1 MATRFTSQ
9 GNAAGLLDVGND
21 AVEPIRKK
29 RVVLNVWPGNKTR
42 KQIGSALIK
51 NLVVYDGNRV
61 LDILPCHKESV
72 ECPSPVF
79 SNPPAIGSATR
90 CHAANCFRW

>member
-51 NLVVYDGNRV
+51 NLVVYDGDRV
-61 LDILPCHKESV
+61 LDILPCHKESC
-72 ECPSPVF
+72 EMSF
-79 SNPPAIGSATR
+79 SGIFESSSNRQRDTLSCR
-90 CHAANCFRW
+90 KLL